1 MNKEWCVNFPHLC
14 FVLGYYIYFCA
25 MKYSIYI
32 LLSVFAFLS
41 CETKAQQNSSSTS
54 VAYRVPADAYKGELI
69 PSITLKTIYVYPKMV
84 FKSKK
89 QERYYNRLVRDV
101 KKTLPLA
108 HEVRNAVIETYEY
121 LQTLPDE
128 KSRAKHIKYMEKA
141 LKKQYMPQMKKL
153 TFSQGKLLIKLI
165 DRECNQSSYQLV
177 KAFMGPL
184 KAGFYQTF
192 AALFGASLKKEYR
205 PEEDDRMIERVVILV
220 ESGVI

>member
-1 MNKEWCVNFPHLC
+1 
-14 FVLGYYIYFCA
+14 
-25 MKYSIYI
+25 MKKGIYI
-32 LLSVFAFLS
+32 LLVLALA
-41 CETKAQQNSSSTS
+41 TGKIKAQQASSATT
-54 VAYRVPADAYKGELI
+54 VPYRVSADVYNGELI
-69 PSITLKTIYVYPKMV
+69 PSVTLKTIYVYPKMV
-84 FKSKK
+84 FKNKR

-128 KSRAKHIKYMEKA
+128 KARAKHIKYMEKA

-165 DRECNQSSYQLV
+165 DRECNQSSFQLV

-184 KAGFYQTF
+184 KAGFYQAF

-205 PEEDDRMIERVVILV
+205 PEEDDRLIERVVILV